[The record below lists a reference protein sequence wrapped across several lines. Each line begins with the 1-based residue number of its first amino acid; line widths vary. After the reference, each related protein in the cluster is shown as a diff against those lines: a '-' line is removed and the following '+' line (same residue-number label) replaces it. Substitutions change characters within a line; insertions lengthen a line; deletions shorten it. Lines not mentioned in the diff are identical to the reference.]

1 MSLSTHVLDASAG
14 RPAAGVAVRLERRDS
29 DGWVSV
35 SEGHTDPDGRLKGL
49 DPVTAGEY
57 RLVFATGEHYAR
69 HGIEAFHPEVTVS
82 FRITDPAEHYHVP
95 LLLGP
100 YSYTTYR
107 GS

>member
-1 MSLSTHVLDASAG
+1 MSLSTHVLDATAG
-14 RPAAGVAVRLERRDS
+14 RPATGVGVRLERRDD
-29 DGWVSV
+29 DGWVPV
-35 SEGHTDPDGRLKGL
+35 ADGHTDADGRIGGWHP
-49 DPVTAGEY
+49 DSSGEY

-69 HGIEAFHPEVTVS
+69 RGIAAFHPEITVS
-82 FRITDPAEHYHVP
+82 FRITDPGEHYHVP